1 MKRSK
6 FTRVLAGL
14 LAVVMVLVC
23 LPTAGAA
30 QAGQFVL
37 AVVTQEQVLVEP
49 ETVSYGPGDTVRTA
63 LKNSGHSFEGID
75 TGFVFAIDGV
85 EDNYSLFY
93 DEGGYDLDVQAD
105 TVTVVCFT
113 TKPEQYSPQY
123 LMLLST
129 MAAYNAGTD
138 GVQGYEAAQK
148 A

>member
-85 EDNYSLFY
+85 EDNYSLF
-93 DEGGYDLDVQAD
+93 
-105 TVTVVCFT
+105 T
-113 TKPEQYSPQY
+113 TR
-123 LMLLST
+123 
-129 MAAYNAGTD
+129 
-138 GVQGYEAAQK
+138 EAMIWMCRRIR
-148 A
+148 

>member
-93 DEGGYDLDVQAD
+93 DEGG
-105 TVTVVCFT
+105 
-113 TKPEQYSPQY
+113 
-123 LMLLST
+123 LLHDEAGAIFAPIPD
-129 MAAYNAGTD
+129 AAVHHGCIQRRYRRRSGL
-138 GVQGYEAAQK
+138 
-148 A
+148 

>member
-1 MKRSK
+1 AENRRWMPCRQFSAAGKGKCPGTDKSGEGGFSVSFYKGGAIMKRSK

-85 EDNYSLFY
+85 ED
-93 DEGGYDLDVQAD
+93 
-105 TVTVVCFT
+105 
-113 TKPEQYSPQY
+113 
-123 LMLLST
+123 
-129 MAAYNAGTD
+129 
-138 GVQGYEAAQK
+138 
-148 A
+148 